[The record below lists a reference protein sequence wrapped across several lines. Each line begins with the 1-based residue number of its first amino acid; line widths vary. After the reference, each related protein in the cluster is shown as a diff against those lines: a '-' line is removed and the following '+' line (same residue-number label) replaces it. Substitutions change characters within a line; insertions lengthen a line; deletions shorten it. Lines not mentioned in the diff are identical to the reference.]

1 MARTKT
7 HLVRIGNSRG
17 VRLPKV
23 LIEQAGL
30 EDEVELEVRGSTI
43 VIGARSG
50 VRRGWA
56 DAARRLHE
64 DGLDDLV
71 GPSTATSFDDEE
83 WKW

>member
-23 LIEQAGL
+23 L

-64 DGLDDLV
+64 DGLDELV
-71 GPSTATSFDDEE
+71 GPSTSTSFDDEE